1 MKASEKDVSNSSEAW
16 EKLLENNL
24 RNITLCCPHA
34 LAEESRESKNR
45 GFLQKYLR
53 TIPKNN
59 KRLVMRDPVENEFY
73 NEVNNI
79 KSLVL
84 KDPIED
90 ELINLDIN
98 IKINSEAPKIKAFGQ
113 AIQKF
118 VEILCNLLETEN
130 SCFKFKVYPC
140 GSFPFNTKICHI
152 NEFDFRLEWLDQI
165 LNNTPIL
172 HNGIV
177 PVNYLIDKMSEI
189 HKMLGNIIH
198 KYCSVFEECKVSIEF
213 IKKKRVMTII
223 ISWFCPFS
231 DHQHEVSIDLAICMK
246 TDVTIGDFL
255 AIENPFK
262 NSPFEVTLDKKEM
275 IYINLPMVVR
285 TVFVDTNSFDEKL
298 FKTCDI
304 ISPNI
309 KLCLRIL
316 KYLRD
321 TIFPYRYKSKSA
333 DVFHLEPTISS
344 YKLKQLLLIEVVKF
358 PHASDWNLSLLH
370 LRIKSILLNLQ
381 KAIHQFGFCPFFQ
394 GVAVI
399 MDEKLLQKILIDLIC
414 WIESGWKKV
423 NASVRCVEEKDV
435 EIYIYGRVLFKTK
448 DVNYQH
454 RYLVGN
460 EKVRSLIKPK
470 CLDDSN
476 ISRWLCK
483 EYHDIVNSMV
493 QVDLTNSS
501 DPEANQIMCMIIHK
515 LIDEDDIES
524 GVYKRKVK
532 MLNKILETFE
542 ASLED
547 IFPNNDE
554 GYERSVSNIAQELS
568 PVYNRTTLI
577 EAADIYRY
585 LKHKTEFDDM
595 ENSTSLSE
603 VTKVFDNMTNVVNA
617 KLVEESKHKY
627 WLAAA
632 LNLINHTK

>member
-1 MKASEKDVSNSSEAW
+1 MEVNEKDISNSSEAW
-16 EKLLENNL
+16 EKLLEENL
-24 RNITLCCPHA
+24 QNISSCCPCA
-34 LAEESRESKNR
+34 IAEVSRESKNR
-45 GFLQKYLR
+45 GLLKKYLR
-53 TIPKNN
+53 GIRKNN
-59 KRLVMRDPVENEFY
+59 KSLVMTDPVESELN

-84 KDPIED
+84 RDPIED

-98 IKINSEAPKIKAFGQ
+98 IKINSEAPKVKAFGQ

-130 SCFKFKVYPC
+130 SCYKFKVYPC
-140 GSFPFNTKICHI
+140 GSFPFNTKICCI
-152 NEFDFRLEWLDQI
+152 DEFDFRLEWLDQI
-165 LNNTPIL
+165 LNNPPIL

-177 PVNYLIDKMSEI
+177 PLDYLINKMSEI
-189 HKMLGNIIH
+189 HKILENIIQ
-198 KYCSVFEECKVSIEF
+198 KYCSLFEKCKVSMEF

-223 ISWFCPFS
+223 MLWFCPFN

-246 TDVTIGDFL
+246 TDVTVGDFL

-262 NSPFEVTLDKKEM
+262 NSPFEDTLEKKEM
-275 IYINLPMVVR
+275 IYINLPMVVM
-285 TVFVDTNSFDEKL
+285 TVLVDTNSFDEQL
-298 FKTCDI
+298 FKTCDM

-321 TIFPYRYKSKSA
+321 MIFPYRYKSKSA
-333 DVFHLEPTISS
+333 GVFHLEPTISS
-344 YKLKQLLLIEVVKF
+344 YRLKQFLLIEVAKF
-358 PHASDWNLSLLH
+358 PFAMDWNISHLH

-381 KAIHQFGFCPFFQ
+381 KAIHQFGFRPFFQ
-394 GVAVI
+394 GVVVI
-399 MDEKLLQKILIDLIC
+399 MDEKLLQKILKDLIC

-423 NASVRCVEEKDV
+423 NTSVRCVEERDV
-435 EIYIYGRVLFKTK
+435 EIYIYDRVLLKTK
-448 DVNYQH
+448 NANCQH

-476 ISRWLCK
+476 ISRWLYK
-483 EYHDIVNSMV
+483 EYHDIVNSIV

-501 DPEANQIMCMIIHK
+501 DLEANQIMCMIIHK
-515 LIDEDDIES
+515 LIDEDDIKS
-524 GVYKRKVK
+524 GIYVEKAK
-532 MLNKILETFE
+532 MLKNILETFG

-547 IFPNNDE
+547 AFSNNDE
-554 GYERSVSNIAQELS
+554 GYELSFSAIAQELS
-568 PVYNRTTLI
+568 PVYNQTTLI

-585 LKHKTEFDDM
+585 LKHGTEFDDM
-595 ENSTSLSE
+595 QNSTCLSE
-603 VTKVFDNMTNVVNA
+603 VTGVFDKVTNVFNA

-627 WLAAA
+627 WLATA
-632 LNLINHTK
+632 LNPINYIK